1 MTCRGLAKLA
11 RRLAVLRRGN
21 GSTSVLAVGGSIAPP
36 AAIPPACSAT
46 ASGERATTTAV
57 FSRKM
62 SSSSRRS
69 RSNRRSSDGAE
80 VAATGA
86 SNAPAATEHDHLARA
101 KPLDFDM
108 ASKVEGQESQMV
120 TFELEPGQVI
130 RAEAGNLVFMEDGI
144 EMDTNTGGGAS
155 SMFRRVITGQNM
167 FVTDYVNHGDASAK
181 VGLGTDVPSK
191 IVRLPLAAYGGEVIC
206 QRGAFLAGSH
216 TIDIQT
222 EFTKMMAGFFG
233 GEGFVLQ
240 RLTGKGDAFVKASGP
255 LIQRELREGE
265 TLRVSAGSVVAFST
279 SVEYD
284 VQTIPGFKNVVFGG
298 EGLFITKLTGPGT
311 VFLQGLPFDRMVDQI
326 ARRIPGGRGGGGMP
340 IPVGVGGGGG
350 QDGEDAG
357 GEGARAEGGDGVA
370 AAAAATGGAGEE
382 STTSASDAGTDSE
395 AGSSNDLFGDAAP
408 PTSSASASFPGNEP
422 ADGFNEADAGFS
434 EPPPESGET
443 TWSEGG
449 FDGEDAA
456 GDGGGGDDWGDGMG
470 NNEEGTGGGIVGTL
484 KSLYTLF
491 RNDDDLDDGD
501 Y

>member
-1 MTCRGLAKLA
+1 MTSRGLAASA

-21 GSTSVLAVGGSIAPP
+21 GSTSLSLFAVGGSFAPP
-36 AAIPPACSAT
+36 AANPPAFAGI
-46 ASGERATTTAV
+46 ASGEPANHTAV
-57 FSRKM
+57 FSRK
-62 SSSSRRS
+62 SSSR
-69 RSNRRSSDGAE
+69 SNPTSSNGGE
-80 VAATGA
+80 VAATGG
-86 SNAPAATEHDHLARA
+86 SNAPAATEQDHLALA

-120 TFELEPGQVI
+120 TFDLEPGQVI

-155 SMFRRVITGQNM
+155 NMFRRVITGQNM
-167 FVTDYVNHGDASAK
+167 FVTDYVNRGDASGK

-265 TLRVSAGSVVAFST
+265 TLRVSSGSVVAFST
-279 SVEYD
+279 SVQYD

-326 ARRIPGGRGGGGMP
+326 ARRIPGGRGGGAMP
-340 IPVGVGGGGG
+340 IPIGVGGGGG
-350 QDGEDAG
+350 EGGEDAG
-357 GEGARAEGGDGVA
+357 GEGAGAEGGDEL
-370 AAAAATGGAGEE
+370 AAAAATGGAGE
-382 STTSASDAGTDSE
+382 G
-395 AGSSNDLFGDAAP
+395 
-408 PTSSASASFPGNEP
+408 
-422 ADGFNEADAGFS
+422 
-434 EPPPESGET
+434 
-443 TWSEGG
+443 
-449 FDGEDAA
+449 
-456 GDGGGGDDWGDGMG
+456 
-470 NNEEGTGGGIVGTL
+470 
-484 KSLYTLF
+484 
-491 RNDDDLDDGD
+491 
-501 Y
+501 

>member
-1 MTCRGLAKLA
+1 
-11 RRLAVLRRGN
+11 
-21 GSTSVLAVGGSIAPP
+21 
-36 AAIPPACSAT
+36 
-46 ASGERATTTAV
+46 
-57 FSRKM
+57 
-62 SSSSRRS
+62 
-69 RSNRRSSDGAE
+69 
-80 VAATGA
+80 
-86 SNAPAATEHDHLARA
+86 
-101 KPLDFDM
+101 M

-167 FVTDYVNHGDASAK
+167 FVTDYVNRGDASGK

-255 LIQRELREGE
+255 LIQRELSEGE
-265 TLRVSAGSVVAFST
+265 TLRVSSGSVVAFST
-279 SVEYD
+279 SVQYD

-298 EGLFITKLTGPGT
+298 EGLFITKLAGPGT

-340 IPVGVGGGGG
+340 IPIGVGGGGG
-350 QDGEDAG
+350 EGGEDAG
-357 GEGARAEGGDGVA
+357 GEGAGAEGGDGVA
-370 AAAAATGGAGEE
+370 AAVATGGAGEE
-382 STTSASDAGTDSE
+382 STMSASDAGTDSE

-408 PTSSASASFPGNEP
+408 PTSSASTGFPEGEP

-443 TWSEGG
+443 TWNRGG

-456 GDGGGGDDWGDGMG
+456 GDGGGGGGDWGEGMG
-470 NNEEGTGGGIVGTL
+470 NDEEGTGGGIVGTL

-491 RNDDDLDDGD
+491 RDDDGGFGGGGDDSGD
-501 Y
+501 GGD